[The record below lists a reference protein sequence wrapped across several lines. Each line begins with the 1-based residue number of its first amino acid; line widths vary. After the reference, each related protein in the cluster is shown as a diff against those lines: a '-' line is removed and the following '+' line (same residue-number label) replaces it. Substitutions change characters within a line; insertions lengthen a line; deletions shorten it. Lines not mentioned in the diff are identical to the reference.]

1 MPTWL
6 LSFLPYGL
14 VGIGALA
21 AGIFAGI
28 KIESIPLNQCK
39 AQYATYQAKVASE
52 VSQAN
57 ALAAAQ
63 AKADAA
69 SLAKASS
76 SYEAE
81 LSAARAQS
89 QALQDALNHVPQNQR
104 VGLSPSVRAY
114 LERLR
119 GLQSTAHP

>member
-6 LSFLPYGL
+6 FSFLPYGIVGAAAL
-14 VGIGALA
+14 V
-21 AGIFAGI
+21 AGIFTGI
-28 KIESIPLNQCK
+28 KIESIPLNTCK
-39 AQYATYQAKVASE
+39 ASYANYEATVATEAAK
-52 VSQAN
+52 AN

-69 SLAKASS
+69 TLAKASQ
-76 SYEAE
+76 SYETE

-104 VGLSPSVRAY
+104 AGLSPAVRAY

-119 GLQSTAHP
+119 GLQSPAHP